1 MSSREPEQRLPT
13 RKQAIARGYDAL
25 DERCFMPIKFHRRC
39 IQLAGQIDGLALDL
53 GCGPGFL
60 MHALRERHPQLRIVG
75 CDLSYGLCS
84 KAQARNPGTPII
96 EGDAE
101 VLPFHDHQFDVVFMT
116 EVLEHLLAPR
126 QALHE
131 IRRVLKPGG
140 RLVLSVP
147 NRDWLKYDRYIVRHT
162 PFQPVEDHWYRVA
175 ELRELLTSVGLQVT
189 ERHGAEK
196 LYFGGG
202 LMHLLERVALAL
214 SQHLRERM
222 KRLIIIAMRP

>member
-1 MSSREPEQRLPT
+1 
-13 RKQAIARGYDAL
+13 
-25 DERCFMPIKFHRRC
+25 
-39 IQLAGQIDGLALDL
+39 
-53 GCGPGFL
+53 
-60 MHALRERHPQLRIVG
+60 
-75 CDLSYGLCS
+75 
-84 KAQARNPGTPII
+84 
-96 EGDAE
+96 
-101 VLPFHDHQFDVVFMT
+101 
-116 EVLEHLLAPR
+116 
-126 QALHE
+126 
-131 IRRVLKPGG
+131 
-140 RLVLSVP
+140 LVLSVP

-222 KRLIIIAMRP
+222 KRLIIIAMSPSGPPSVMISHTSTARLHVDMWNCPLF